1 MVRMLI
7 NAANNLSVLTMPYS
21 DQSASEFL
29 EELTKVSRK
38 IRTAFNKKV
47 TAHGLTYPRARALFR
62 LARRQNMTQ
71 TELACE
77 LEVEQATMVRLLDR
91 MEEHGLIERRQDA
104 SDRRVKLIALTEHGQ
119 EQAAFVRQLAD
130 QIRRQFFEGVNVNAL
145 QQGIALLQTISSN
158 VAGLEDADVS
168 E

>member
-1 MVRMLI
+1 M
-7 NAANNLSVLTMPYS
+7 SYS

-38 IRTAFNKKV
+38 IRTVFNQKV

-62 LARRQNMTQ
+62 LAKRQHMTQ

-91 MEEHGLIERRQDA
+91 MEENGLIERRPDA
-104 SDRRVKLIALTEHGQ
+104 NDRRVKLIALTEHGE
-119 EQAAFVRQLAD
+119 EQAAFVRKLAD
-130 QIRRQFFEGVNVNAL
+130 QIRHQFFEGVDNAVL
-145 QQGIALLQTISSN
+145 KDGIALLQVISSN
-158 VAGLEDADVS
+158 VAGIEDLHVPA
-168 E
+168 